1 MQFWIEKFCICQT
14 KKLQNYETLWRS
26 HGFQGIERDHRS
38 LTEYKGRGGGEV
50 DYWRQIR
57 GGRDHKKYS
66 RALGG
71 SEKKIIIK
79 NKKPSSPQSP
89 LRRQIMIDH

>member
-1 MQFWIEKFCICQT
+1 M
-14 KKLQNYETLWRS
+14 
-26 HGFQGIERDHRS
+26 
-38 LTEYKGRGGGEV
+38 
-50 DYWRQIR
+50 
-57 GGRDHKKYS
+57 KKYS

-89 LRRQIMIDH
+89 PRWQIMIDH

>member
-38 LTEYKGRGGGEV
+38 LTEYKGRGGEV

-57 GGRDHKKYS
+57 VGRDHKKILQSLRGELEEDYY
-66 RALGG
+66 
-71 SEKKIIIK
+71 KK
-79 NKKPSSPQSP
+79 
-89 LRRQIMIDH
+89 